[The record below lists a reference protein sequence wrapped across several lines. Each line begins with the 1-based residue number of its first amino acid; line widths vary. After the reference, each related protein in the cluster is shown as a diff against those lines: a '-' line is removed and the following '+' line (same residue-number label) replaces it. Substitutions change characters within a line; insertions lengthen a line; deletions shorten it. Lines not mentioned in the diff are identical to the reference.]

1 MRRRARP
8 HHRLATRLRGFALA
22 GVVLAA
28 VSCTDEDPSRR
39 PSTTSSPP
47 SATASAT
54 ASGAQ
59 EAPASLDE
67 ITHRVQDL
75 MDSKI
80 EEGAMAG
87 AIVLVR
93 SGGEERVVAGGMSRL
108 QPATAMT
115 RNDTFPVASVTKS
128 MVATAVLRL
137 VQQGRMSLA
146 DSVEDWVPGLVVD
159 GEGITVENL
168 LSHQSGLNEERH
180 PPRHYDT
187 VEDFIRQT
195 AELPRLFQPGE
206 KSYYSNVNYFLLGLI
221 VEKVTGKPL
230 SDVLETQVFT
240 PARMT
245 STRLDSPPSHAD
257 VADVRGYED
266 GKDVTGVLGDYYA
279 AGAVISTARD
289 LSRFFGALLAGEL
302 LPPEVVNDMLTMRGG
317 LMNRGS
323 DYGLGIGRDE
333 LDCGPVIGHIGGL
346 PGFTIWAETLEAADR
361 FSVVMVND
369 SDPDGTRSL
378 PLLEAALCD

>member
-1 MRRRARP
+1 V
-8 HHRLATRLRGFALA
+8 FALA

-28 VSCTDEDPSRR
+28 ASCNDEEPSPG

-59 EAPASLDE
+59 AAPASLDE
-67 ITHRVQDL
+67 VTHRVQDL
-75 MDSKI
+75 MDSRI

-87 AIVLVR
+87 AIVLIR
-93 SGGEERVVAGGMSRL
+93 FGGEQRVVAGGMSRL

-115 RNDTFPVASVTKS
+115 RNDSFPVASITKS

-137 VQQGRMSLA
+137 VQQGRMSLD
-146 DSVEDWVPGLVVD
+146 DSVKNWVPGLVVD
-159 GEGITVENL
+159 GDGITIENL
-168 LSHQSGLNEERH
+168 LSHQSGLPEEIH

-187 VEDFIRQT
+187 VEDLIRET
-195 AELPRLFQPGE
+195 AERPRLFQPGE

-221 VEKVTGKPL
+221 LEKVTGKPL
-230 SDVLETQVFT
+230 AELLDAQVFT
-240 PARMT
+240 PARMS

-266 GKDVTGVLGDYYA
+266 GKDVTGVLGDFYA

-289 LSRFFGALLAGEL
+289 LSRFFGALLGGEL
-302 LPPEVVNDMLTMRGG
+302 LPPEAVSDMVTMRDG
-317 LMNRGS
+317 LMNRGG
-323 DYGLGIGRDE
+323 DYGLGIGRGE
-333 LDCGPVIGHIGGL
+333 LDCGSMIGHAGGL

-369 SDPDGTRSL
+369 SDPDGTRSV